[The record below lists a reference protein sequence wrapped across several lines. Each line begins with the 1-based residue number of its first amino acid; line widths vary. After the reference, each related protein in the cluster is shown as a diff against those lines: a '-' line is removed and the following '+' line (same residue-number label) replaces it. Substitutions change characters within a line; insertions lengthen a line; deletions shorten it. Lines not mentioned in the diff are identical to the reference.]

1 MAATVVR
8 VAALADLHCTR
19 TSQGAFQP
27 IFTRIRES
35 ADVLLV
41 AGDLTHYGLQD
52 EARVLAKELG
62 SLRMPAAAVLG
73 NHDFESG
80 HAEEIAAI
88 MRDAGLVVL
97 EGDACELAGIGVA
110 GVKGF
115 GGGFGKHALAPW
127 GEGVIKPRSGAVNRY
142 AHDIS
147 NLKYRDAREQP
158 GGPMTRDQIEIWTL
172 AIRDRTNG
180 QS

>member
-1 MAATVVR
+1 MFSSSVFTPGDMPSRLRFASRPERLSCNPFASENGCAVERTAQAEQMGSDGVRLEHPRAWLRPSSAWPRWLTCTVRGSRARERAR
-8 VAALADLHCTR
+8 VASNA
-19 TSQGAFQP
+19 
-27 IFTRIRES
+27 
-35 ADVLLV
+35 
-41 AGDLTHYGLQD
+41 
-52 EARVLAKELG
+52 
-62 SLRMPAAAVLG
+62 
-73 NHDFESG
+73 
-80 HAEEIAAI
+80 
-88 MRDAGLVVL
+88 
-97 EGDACELAGIGVA
+97 
-110 GVKGF
+110 
-115 GGGFGKHALAPW
+115 GFGKHALAPW